1 MSTKTLRKRI
11 ALVAVSAL
19 TAGVLSVASA
29 PVETK
34 STPVVKAVKPV
45 TTNII
50 SNEDLALHM
59 QLSVDQLATAVLML
73 QVLDQTDGGPAPT
86 E

>member
-1 MSTKTLRKRI
+1 MP
-11 ALVAVSAL
+11 
-19 TAGVLSVASA
+19 A

-45 TTNII
+45 TTNSI

-59 QLSVDQLATAVLML
+59 QLAVDQLETTVLML
-73 QVLDQTDGGPAPT
+73 QVLDQADGGPAPT